1 MLTIDSKINKQ
12 IVKNLELEGMK
23 ISKEKQQRIF
33 DLINSNQ
40 YITKEMIRE
49 IALKETQKLYL
60 EVIQ

>member
-49 IALKETQKLYL
+49 IALKET
-60 EVIQ
+60 